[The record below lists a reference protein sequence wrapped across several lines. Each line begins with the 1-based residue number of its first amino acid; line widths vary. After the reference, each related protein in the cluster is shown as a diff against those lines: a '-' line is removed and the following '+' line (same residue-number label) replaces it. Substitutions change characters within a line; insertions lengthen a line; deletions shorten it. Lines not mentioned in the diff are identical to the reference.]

1 MKSVFKFI
9 LNTIPRPIL
18 IRLSIVI
25 RPILAILLKGSR
37 YTDPIDGKS
46 FRMFLPYGYG
56 NQRNNVL
63 SPSTL
68 SLERHRLLWL
78 YLQNET
84 DFFYSELVSESN
96 ELVLESNELVSES
109 NEPVSDS
116 PISKNKRIKL
126 RNAETNSALKVL
138 HFAPEQEFYKRF
150 KKQKNIDY
158 TTTDL
163 LSPLADVKAD
173 ICNLPF
179 EDNTYD
185 IIFCNHVLEH
195 IPNDTKAMQELYRV
209 LKPGGMGIFQIPQ
222 DLLRATTFSDDTI
235 VDQKERAKIFGQ
247 YDHVRVYGRDYF
259 DKLRSIGFKVVEE
272 DYTNKIA
279 PELVEKYCLAKGEII
294 PVCFK

>member
-1 MKSVFKFI
+1 MIKKIFKFI
-9 LNTIPRPIL
+9 LNTIPRPLL
-18 IRLSIVI
+18 IRLSIVV
-25 RPILAILLKGSR
+25 RPLLAFVLQGNR

-78 YLQNET
+78 YLQRET
-84 DFFYSELVSESN
+84 DFF
-96 ELVLESNELVSES
+96 
-109 NEPVSDS
+109 
-116 PISKNKRIKL
+116 
-126 RNAETNSALKVL
+126 TALTQKKVL

-150 KKQKNIDY
+150 KKQANIDY

-179 EDNTYD
+179 DDNTYD
-185 IIFCNHVLEH
+185 VIFCNHVLEH
-195 IPNDTKAMQELYRV
+195 IPNDIKAMQELYRV
-209 LKPGGMGIFQIPQ
+209 MKPGGMGIFQIPQ
-222 DLLRATTFSDDTI
+222 DLNREETFTDDQIT
-235 VDQKERAKIFGQ
+235 DPKERAKIFGQ

-259 DKLRSIGFKVVEE
+259 DQLRSIGFRVVEE
-272 DYTNKIA
+272 DFTAKLKDS
-279 PELVEKYCLAKGEII
+279 EVTRFCLAKGEII

>member
-1 MKSVFKFI
+1 MKKLFKLI

-18 IRLSIVI
+18 IRLSYVV
-25 RPILAILLKGSR
+25 RPILAFALRGTT

-78 YLQNET
+78 YLINET
-84 DFFYSELVSESN
+84 DFF
-96 ELVLESNELVSES
+96 
-109 NEPVSDS
+109 
-116 PISKNKRIKL
+116 
-126 RNAETNSALKVL
+126 SAPKKVL
-138 HFAPEQEFYKRF
+138 HFAPEQAFYKLFRN
-150 KKQKNIDY
+150 QKNLDY

-179 EDNTYD
+179 EDNAYD
-185 IIFCNHVLEH
+185 VLLCNHVLEH
-195 IPNDTKAMQELYRV
+195 IPDDTQAMKELFRV

-222 DLLRATTFSDDTI
+222 DLNRAATFSDDSIT
-235 VDQKERAKIFGQ
+235 DQKERAKIFGQ
-247 YDHVRVYGRDYF
+247 YDHVRIYGRDYF
-259 DKLRSIGFKVVEE
+259 NKLRSIGFTVNEV
-272 DYTNKIA
+272 DYTKTMSA
-279 PELVEKYCLAKGEII
+279 SLVEKYCLSKGEII
-294 PVCFK
+294 PVCTKN